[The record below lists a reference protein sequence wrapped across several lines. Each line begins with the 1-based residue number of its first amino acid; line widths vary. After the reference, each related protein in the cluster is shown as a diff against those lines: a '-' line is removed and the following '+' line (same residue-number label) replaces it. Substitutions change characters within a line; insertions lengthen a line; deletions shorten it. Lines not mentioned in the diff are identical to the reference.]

1 MRIRNYNQRQN
12 ESVQVE
18 ELKETS
24 LENKAFQKMN
34 QTQDWVSFHIEPK
47 TTQGIE
53 TQLSNQIATNA
64 ELKRKTQDEQEQPN
78 EMEEHNIRTQTIDW
92 NYEDMIRKWKWRWN
106 EKDLCGCS
114 PWEVWTRHLEVI
126 IQDKCLNVAT
136 WSSPITH
143 KMRQEE
149 GETILTTHTLIC
161 I

>member
-1 MRIRNYNQRQN
+1 MTNRNYNQRQN
-12 ESVQVE
+12 QSVQVE

-34 QTQDWVSFHIEPK
+34 QTQDWVSFHIELK

-53 TQLSNQIATNA
+53 TQLPNQIKLQVQN
-64 ELKRKTQDEQEQPN
+64 LKREYKMNKKNRMKWKNTTKNTNYQLKLQD
-78 EMEEHNIRTQTIDW
+78 MT
-92 NYEDMIRKWKWRWN
+92 RKWKWRWN

-114 PWEVWTRHLEVI
+114 PWEGWTCHLEVM

-136 WSSPITH
+136 WSFPITH

-149 GETILTTHTLIC
+149 GETILTIHTLIC
-161 I
+161 V